1 MSNHPRKIHQ
11 SAPKHHP
18 KSMTPKR
25 CPPEPNKPS
34 ISQSQIV
41 VGGPSGEVDTRLPN
55 ARKSLKPP
63 QATLKSPKSPKKTQQ
78 SPPFSTPKR
87 KRCTTSPP
95 PAENISKTPRLAKNL
110 EKIHQASATQPP
122 PPAKIKMKAL
132 TKKNPHPS
140 HNLQEF
146 VKTGTTLTLVKHN
159 GLACSSRKSLKRPP
173 KNINTLELEII
184 TQETPPPKEISHKN
198 LSNQTPRRCKN
209 FSELLENFSPKNL
222 SNPKKNLARKT
233 KPPKSDEEK
242 SVNQAEKTKSLRCEN
257 ATLYH
262 QLPKV
267 TSEKTIATSNVSFI
281 EKISRKIL

>member
-1 MSNHPRKIHQ
+1 MHHIAPTSRKYFQNTKIGQ
-11 SAPKHHP
+11 
-18 KSMTPKR
+18 KSRKNPSRKCTP
-25 CPPEPNKPS
+25 
-34 ISQSQIV
+34 
-41 VGGPSGEVDTRLPN
+41 
-55 ARKSLKPP
+55 
-63 QATLKSPKSPKKTQQ
+63 
-78 SPPFSTPKR
+78 
-87 KRCTTSPP
+87 
-95 PAENISKTPRLAKNL
+95 
-110 EKIHQASATQPP
+110 PP